1 MSMEE
6 EEDNKYMTV
15 GIYINDKSDFNISL
29 NKSYPDGT
37 TWVELL
43 NQTLDALRAYGYIIR
58 DKTLVIDSEGR
69 IEE

>member
-15 GIYINDKSDFNISL
+15 GIYINDKSDCNVSL
-29 NKSYPDGT
+29 NRSYPDGT

>member
-1 MSMEE
+1 MSME

-43 NQTLDALRAYGYIIR
+43 NQTLDAFRAYGYIIR

>member
-15 GIYINDKSDFNISL
+15 GIYINDKSDCNVSL
-29 NKSYPDGT
+29 NRSYPDGT

-43 NQTLDALRAYGYIIR
+43 NLTLDALRAYGYIIR

>member
-1 MSMEE
+1 MSME

-15 GIYINDKSDFNISL
+15 GIYINDKSDCNVSL
-29 NKSYPDGT
+29 NRSYPDGT

>member
-1 MSMEE
+1 
-6 EEDNKYMTV
+6 MTV
-15 GIYINDKSDFNISL
+15 GFHLNDKSDCNVSL
-29 NKSYPDGT
+29 NRSYPDGT

-43 NQTLDALRAYGYIIR
+43 NLTLDALRAYGYIIR

>member
-15 GIYINDKSDFNISL
+15 GFHLNDKSDCNVSL
-29 NKSYPDGT
+29 NRSYPDGT

>member
-1 MSMEE
+1 MG

-15 GIYINDKSDFNISL
+15 GIYLNDKSDFNISL
-29 NKSYPDGT
+29 NRSYPDGT

-43 NQTLDALRAYGYIIR
+43 NLTLDAFRAYGYVIR
-58 DKTLVIDSEGR
+58 NRTLVIDSEGH

>member
-1 MSMEE
+1 MG

-43 NQTLDALRAYGYIIR
+43 NQTLDTLRGYGYTIR
-58 DKTLVIDSEGR
+58 DRTLVIDSEGR

>member
-1 MSMEE
+1 MR

-29 NKSYPDGT
+29 NRSYPDGT

-43 NQTLDALRAYGYIIR
+43 NLTLDAFRAYGYVIR
-58 DKTLVIDSEGR
+58 NKTLVIDSEGR

>member
-1 MSMEE
+1 ME

-15 GIYINDKSDFNISL
+15 GIYLNDKSDCNVSL
-29 NKSYPDGT
+29 NRSYPDGT

-43 NQTLDALRAYGYIIR
+43 NLSLDALRAYGYIIR
-58 DKTLVIDSEGR
+58 DKRLVIDSEGR

>member
-1 MSMEE
+1 MEE

-37 TWVELL
+37 SWFELL
-43 NQTLDALRAYGYIIR
+43 NLTLDALRAYGYIIR
-58 DKTLVIDSEGR
+58 DRTLVIDSEGH
-69 IEE
+69 IEEE

>member
-1 MSMEE
+1 ME